1 MQFQISRTKEAVS
14 ELSTGSS
21 YISKSGVYPVTLKF
35 VSIAT
40 SKNGAQSLNFNLTHE
55 GNDQTIYG
63 QTIVNSD
70 GKPNEIGMKLMN
82 KLGILANL
90 DDGDGINVEEEQ
102 HPAGKDQK
110 IQTFAVIQE
119 FSGLEVLAHLK
130 EEYSR
135 YNGEIT
141 KSMTIQGLFRPE
153 DKATPEE
160 IVDEKDYGKR
170 YNELTMTR
178 TDKNGA
184 EYSYATAVTYRD
196 SKKGANDA
204 PTPEEVEA
212 WKESKKT
219 GAKGAS
225 APAPAVNKAATA
237 FTFGKK

>member
-1 MQFQISRTKEAVS
+1 
-14 ELSTGSS
+14 
-21 YISKSGVYPVTLKF
+21 
-35 VSIAT
+35 
-40 SKNGAQSLNFNLTHE
+40 
-55 GNDQTIYG
+55 
-63 QTIVNSD
+63 
-70 GKPNEIGMKLMN
+70 MKLMN

>member
-1 MQFQISRTKEAVS
+1 MQFQISRTKEAVA
-14 ELSTGSS
+14 ELNTSS
-21 YISKSGVYPVTLKF
+21 YIAKSNVYPVTIKF

-40 SKNGAQSLNFNLTHE
+40 SKNGAQSLNFNLIHD
-55 GNDQTIYG
+55 GNEQTIYG

-70 GKPNEIGMKLMN
+70 GKPNDIGMKMMN

-102 HPAGKDQK
+102 HAVGKDK
-110 IQTFAVIQE
+110 KVQTFAVIQE
-119 FSGLEVLAHLK
+119 FSNMQVIVHLK

-141 KSMTIQGLFRPE
+141 KSMTLQGLFRAE
-153 DKATPEE
+153 DNATPEE
-160 IVDEKDYGKR
+160 IVDEKDFGKR
-170 YNELTMTR
+170 YNELVLLR
-178 TDKNGA
+178 KDKEGK
-184 EYSYATAVTYRD
+184 EYSYATAVTYKD

-212 WKESKKT
+212 WKESKKS
-219 GAKGAS
+219 GAKGGS
-225 APAPAVNKAATA
+225 APTPTVNKAATA